1 MAGLAF
7 GLDSLFNTLKY
18 FNTKLKRDFMLI
30 SEYTGTLKIADVELE
45 CAVLND
51 GRRIIKHSDVFK
63 ALGRDARGNSRL
75 PDTPSFMDAKNLQPF
90 ISSELYEVKDKI
102 SYQDENGKKFQGF
115 DAIIIPLVCELY
127 MLAEDAGVITYKN
140 QKETATQASII
151 IRSLAKVGIVAL
163 VDEATGYQNIRKAEA
178 LQAILNEYI
187 AKDLIG
193 WTKTF
198 PDEFYEQIF
207 RLKDWKWS
215 TFNRPGVVGKYT
227 NDIVYGRMTEG
238 LVDELK
244 KLNPRDERGLAKH
257 RDHQHLS
264 ENRGRR
270 ALEMHLHAVIGLMR
284 ASETWDEFMYALNK
298 AYPKKGSIGDL
309 FPETLNP
316 KALAD
321 VD

>member
-1 MAGLAF
+1 
-7 GLDSLFNTLKY
+7 
-18 FNTKLKRDFMLI
+18 MLV

-63 ALGRDARGNSRL
+63 ALGREVRGNARL
-75 PDTPSFMDAKNLQPF
+75 PDTPSFMDAKNLQPY
-90 ISSELYEVKDKI
+90 ISNELNDVKEKI
-102 SYQDENGKKFQGF
+102 LYKDENGKISQGF

-127 MLAEDAGVITYKN
+127 ILADEAGAVTYKN
-140 QKETATQASII
+140 QKDTAMQASII

-178 LQAILNEYI
+178 LQEILNLYI
-187 AKDLIG
+187 TKDLLA

-207 RLKDWKWS
+207 RLKGWKWS

-227 NDIVYGRMTEG
+227 NDIVYDRMAVG
-238 LVDELK
+238 LVNELK
-244 KLNPRDERGLAKH
+244 TLNPRDEKGLAKH

-264 ENRGRR
+264 ENQEESARD
-270 ALEMHLHAVIGLMR
+270 AFTCCDWINE
-284 ASETWDEFMYALNK
+284 
-298 AYPKKGSIGDL
+298 SIR
-309 FPETLNP
+309 
-316 KALAD
+316 
-321 VD
+321 

>member
-1 MAGLAF
+1 
-7 GLDSLFNTLKY
+7 
-18 FNTKLKRDFMLI
+18 MLI
-30 SEYTGTLKIADVELE
+30 SEYTGTLKIADTELE

-51 GRRIIKHSDVFK
+51 GRRIIKHSSVFK
-63 ALGRDARGNSRL
+63 ALGREVRGNARL

-90 ISSELYEVKDKI
+90 ISAELSSMKDGIHYK
-102 SYQDENGKKFQGF
+102 DENGKSFQGF

-127 MLAEDAGVITYKN
+127 ILADEAGVVTYKN
-140 QKETATQASII
+140 QKETAMQASII

-187 AKDLIG
+187 TKDLIA

-198 PDEFYEQIF
+198 PDEYYEQIF

-227 NDIVYGRMTEG
+227 NDIVYGRMAVG

-244 KLNPRDERGLAKH
+244 KLNLRDDKGATKH

-264 ENRGRR
+264 ENQGRK
-270 ALEMHLHAVIGLMR
+270 ALEMHLHSIIGLMR
-284 ASETWDEFMYALNK
+284 IADSWEEFMYSVNR
-298 AYPKKGSIGDL
+298 AYPKKGSINDL

-316 KALAD
+316 KNISYS
-321 VD
+321 

>member
-1 MAGLAF
+1 
-7 GLDSLFNTLKY
+7 
-18 FNTKLKRDFMLI
+18 MLV
-30 SEYTGTLKIADVELE
+30 SEYTGTMKIADAELE
-45 CAVLND
+45 CAVLSD

-63 ALGRDARGNSRL
+63 ALGREVRGNARL

-90 ISSELYEVKDKI
+90 ISDELNEVKEKI
-102 SYQDENGKKFQGF
+102 LYKDENGKSFQGF

-127 MLAEDAGVITYKN
+127 ILADEAGAVTYKN
-140 QKETATQASII
+140 QKDTAMQASII

-178 LQAILNEYI
+178 LQEILNFYI
-187 AKDLIG
+187 TKDLLA

-215 TFNRPGVVGKYT
+215 TFNRPGVVGTYT
-227 NDIVYGRMTEG
+227 NDIVYDRMAVG
-238 LVDELK
+238 LVNELK
-244 KLNPRDERGLAKH
+244 ALNPRDEKGLAKH

-264 ENRGRR
+264 ENQGRK

-284 ASETWDEFMYALNK
+284 ASDNWEEFMYSVNK

-316 KALAD
+316 KNRG
-321 VD
+321 

>member
-1 MAGLAF
+1 
-7 GLDSLFNTLKY
+7 
-18 FNTKLKRDFMLI
+18 MLV
-30 SEYTGTLKIADVELE
+30 SEYTGTMKIADVELE

-63 ALGRDARGNSRL
+63 ALGRESRGNARL
-75 PDTPSFMDAKNLQPF
+75 PDTPSFMDAKNLQPYV
-90 ISSELYEVKDKI
+90 SSELSNVKDKI
-102 SYQDENGKKFQGF
+102 SYQDESGKSFQGF

-127 MLAEDAGVITYKN
+127 ILADEAGAVTYKN
-140 QKETATQASII
+140 QKDTAMQASII

-178 LQAILNEYI
+178 LQEILNFYI
-187 AKDLIG
+187 TKDLLA

-215 TFNRPGVVGKYT
+215 TFNRPGVVGTYT
-227 NDIVYGRMTEG
+227 NDIVYDRMAVG
-238 LVDELK
+238 LVNELK
-244 KLNPRDERGLAKH
+244 ALNPRDEKGLAKH

-264 ENRGRR
+264 ENQGRK

-284 ASETWDEFMYALNK
+284 ASDNWEEFMYSVNK

-316 KALAD
+316 KNRG
-321 VD
+321 

>member
-1 MAGLAF
+1 
-7 GLDSLFNTLKY
+7 
-18 FNTKLKRDFMLI
+18 MLV

-63 ALGRDARGNSRL
+63 ALGREVRGNARL
-75 PDTPSFMDAKNLQPF
+75 PDTPSFMDAKNLQPY
-90 ISSELYEVKDKI
+90 ISNELNDVKEKI
-102 SYQDENGKKFQGF
+102 LYKDENGKISQGF

-127 MLAEDAGVITYKN
+127 ILADEAGAVTYKN
-140 QKETATQASII
+140 QKDTAMQASII

-178 LQAILNEYI
+178 LQEILNLYI
-187 AKDLIG
+187 TKDLLA

-207 RLKDWKWS
+207 RLKGWKWS

-227 NDIVYGRMTEG
+227 NDIVYDRMAVG
-238 LVDELK
+238 LVNELK
-244 KLNPRDERGLAKH
+244 TLNPRDEKGLAKH

-264 ENRGRR
+264 ENQGRK

-284 ASETWDEFMYALNK
+284 ASDNWEEFMYSVNK
-298 AYPKKGSIGDL
+298 AYPKKGSITDL

-316 KALAD
+316 KNIN
-321 VD
+321 

>member
-1 MAGLAF
+1 
-7 GLDSLFNTLKY
+7 
-18 FNTKLKRDFMLI
+18 MLV

-63 ALGRDARGNSRL
+63 ALGREVRGNARL
-75 PDTPSFMDAKNLQPF
+75 PDTPSFMDAKNLQPY
-90 ISSELYEVKDKI
+90 ISNELNDVKEKI
-102 SYQDENGKKFQGF
+102 LYKDENGKIFQGF

-127 MLAEDAGVITYKN
+127 ILADEAGAVTYKN
-140 QKETATQASII
+140 QKDTAMQASII

-178 LQAILNEYI
+178 LQEILNLYI
-187 AKDLIG
+187 TKDLLA

-207 RLKDWKWS
+207 RLKGWKWS

-227 NDIVYGRMTEG
+227 NDVVYDRMAVG
-238 LVDELK
+238 LVNELK
-244 KLNPRDERGLAKH
+244 TLNPRDEKGLAKH

-264 ENRGRR
+264 ENQGRK

-284 ASETWDEFMYALNK
+284 ASDSWEEFMYSVNK
-298 AYPKKGSIGDL
+298 AYPKKGSIEDL

-316 KALAD
+316 KNLN
-321 VD
+321 